1 MKLTALLLLPL
12 LPALA
17 QTIAIQSG
25 AVPGQVFQRG
35 ADGKADVSLSGTAT
49 EADGRALIVKLSRGI
64 VPVFGFASKRM
75 GAVEN
80 GKWAVTLTGVPAGGP
95 YKLEIRVDKSKAYA
109 ELDDLYVGDIWVL
122 AGQSNMEGVG
132 NLENVQ
138 PPHPRVRMFD
148 MVEEKWM
155 QATEPLHNLPGSMDK
170 VHWRLNDQKQPERYT
185 GARLAE
191 YNTNRKKGAGL
202 GLAFGSAYEKHSG
215 VPVALLP
222 CAHGGTSM
230 DQWDPGRWDRNDPG
244 ASLYGSMMRRVGA
257 IGGKV
262 KGVLW
267 YQGESD
273 ANPKA
278 APVYREKFERL
289 IARIRTDLNSPSLPF
304 YYVQIGRHISSAS
317 VEPWN
322 QVQEA
327 ERLLEQSVANTA
339 VFAAL
344 DSDLDDGIHVSTP
357 DLKRLGFNMAAFA
370 AGKAKRGPRLVS
382 AAVEGQVIRLRFT
395 EVNGKLTSAG
405 RISGFSVINAANE
418 VVPVVYKAEIGTTGE
433 ASVLLHF
440 QGKLPEGAT
449 IHYGRGKDPYC
460 NLRDEMGFGLVAFGP
475 IPLR

>member
-1 MKLTALLLLPL
+1 MKLTAFLLLALPL
-12 LPALA
+12 LS
-17 QTIAIQSG
+17 QTLTIESG
-25 AVPGQVFQRG
+25 AVSGQVFQRG
-35 ADGKADVSLSGTAT
+35 ADSKADIVISGTASD
-49 EADGRALIVKLSRGI
+49 ADGKPLVVKLARGI
-64 VPVFGFASKRM
+64 VPVFGFASKRL
-75 GAVEN
+75 GSVEA
-80 GKWAVTLTGVPAGGP
+80 GKWSITLSGVPAGGP
-95 YKLEIRVDKSKAYA
+95 YNLEIRADKTKAVA
-109 ELDDLYVGDIWVL
+109 ELKELFVGDIWVL

-155 QATEPLHNLPGSMDK
+155 QAKEPLHNLPGSFDK

-185 GARLAE
+185 GAKLAE
-191 YNTNRKKGAGL
+191 FNTSRKKGAGL
-202 GLAFGSAYEKHSG
+202 GLAFGTAYEKHAD
-215 VPVALLP
+215 VPVALIP

-230 DQWDPGRWDRNDPG
+230 DQWDPARWDKADPG
-244 ASLYGSMMRRVGA
+244 ASLYGSMMRRFA
-257 IGGKV
+257 AMGGKA

-278 APVYREKFERL
+278 VLVYREKFEKF
-289 IARIRTDLNSPSLPF
+289 IAKVREDMGNPSLPF
-304 YYVQIGRHISSAS
+304 YYVQIGRHVNAS
-317 VEPWN
+317 NVEPWN
-322 QVQEA
+322 QVQEI
-327 ERLLEQSVANTA
+327 ERLIEQSVANTA

-357 DLKRLGFNMAAFA
+357 DLKRLGYNMAAFA
-370 AGKAKRGPRLVS
+370 TGKAKRGPRI
-382 AAVEGQVIRLRFT
+382 ATAVAEGQAIRLRFT

-405 RISGFSVINAANE
+405 RISGFTVLNAANE
-418 VVPVVYKAEIGTTGE
+418 PVPVIYKTEIDSKDP

-460 NLRDEMGFGLVAFGP
+460 NLRDDMGFGLVAFGP
-475 IPLR
+475 IPVR